1 MARSACPVRGCGI
14 DARLVEVKAE
24 VSPGRPRRLLMVA
37 YHFPPLA
44 GSSGIQRTLRLV
56 QQLPELGWQPL
67 VLTTHPRAYERV
79 APDLLAEVPTGTE
92 VRRAFALDTARHL
105 SLGGRYFGAMAVP
118 DRWQSWRFDG
128 VRQGMQLIRRFKP
141 DAIWSTFPIATAH
154 LIAMELQRRSGLP
167 WVADFRDPMA
177 QDGYPPEPRLW
188 QAFERIE
195 RAALRQAA
203 RSVFTTPGAAR
214 IYRQRYPDAAS
225 RIRVI
230 ENGYDEDSFSR
241 VERRLESKEPL
252 IPGVV
257 TLLHS
262 GIVYPEERDP
272 APLMAALGQLR
283 AAGRFGPDGLRLRF
297 RSAVHDDL
305 IRNLARQHGVDD
317 MVETLP
323 PVEYAEALQE
333 MLRADGLLVMQS
345 AGCNEQIPAKMYE
358 YLRARR
364 PILCLSD
371 PAGDTADLMRRAG
384 LSDIGRLDDAQDIA
398 RALGEFVDRLRR
410 GAAQLP
416 SPPFVASA
424 CRMARSKELADLLGE
439 LLGSARS
446 H

>member
-1 MARSACPVRGCGI
+1 MAGAGSGA
-14 DARLVEVKAE
+14 
-24 VSPGRPRRLLMVA
+24 PRRLLMVA

-56 QQLPELGWQPL
+56 QQLPALGWQPL

-79 APDLLAEVPTGTE
+79 APDLLAEVPPGTE

-105 SLGGRYFGAMAVP
+105 SIGGRYVGALAVP
-118 DRWQSWRFDG
+118 DRWQTWRFDG

-177 QDGYPPEPRLW
+177 QDGYPTDPRLW
-188 QAFERIE
+188 QAFDRIE
-195 RAALRQAA
+195 RAAVGQAA
-203 RSVFTTPGAAR
+203 RCVFTTPGAAR
-214 IYRQRYPDAAS
+214 IYAQRYPDVAD

-241 VERRLESKEPL
+241 AERRLGPNESL
-252 IPGVV
+252 VPGVI

-272 APLMAALGQLR
+272 APLIAALGQLR
-283 AAGRFGPDGLRLRF
+283 AAGHFGPDGLRLRF
-297 RSAVHDDL
+297 RAAVHDDL
-305 IRNLARQHGVDD
+305 IRNLSRQHGVGD

-323 PVEYAEALQE
+323 PVDYAEALQE

-345 AGCNEQIPAKMYE
+345 AGCNDQIPAKIYE

-371 PAGDTADLMRRAG
+371 PAGDTADVMRRAG

-398 RALGEFVDRLRR
+398 RALGEFVDRLQR

-416 SPPFVASA
+416 SLPFVASA
-424 CRMARSKELADLLGE
+424 CRMARSRELADLLGE
-439 LLGSARS
+439 LGPARS